1 MLRLRDDSIT
11 TKLTWMNMLVSGAA
25 LLLASGAFITYE
37 TVLHRRTMVRDLS
50 MQAQI
55 IGANC
60 VSAVLFNDSHSAEN
74 TLEALRAAPHVT
86 SAWIYTADGQPFAGY
101 QREGNSPPP
110 QLPPLSADGTES
122 YHFIHGQLEIVHPVT
137 FQRKLTAIVYIQ
149 SDLQGLYNRL
159 ESFVGIGVGVMLA
172 SLLAAFLVSSI
183 SRRAIAKPIQDLSE
197 TARRVSRDKDYAV
210 RATPIEG
217 SDEIAA
223 LVDTFNGMLTQI
235 QERDD
240 ALHKA
245 QEQLNLALMSAA
257 IGTWNLDIARQVM
270 TWGDSLPLLF
280 GLKPGTFSGKPDD
293 LLRLVHSEDREAVAK
308 WMTEYRADDTLLETE
323 FRAVW
328 REGAIHFLGGRGKLH
343 RDMAG
348 QPARLTGVCWDITE
362 RKRAEEALRESEVSF
377 RLLFAGNPVSMWVY
391 DLETLK
397 FMEVNDAAVSHY
409 GYSREE
415 FLSMRLADIR
425 PADDAQLLYHKL
437 ARERKVL
444 DESGPW
450 RHRLKD
456 GRIIRVQ
463 TTSHLLTW
471 NGRQSSLVVVQ
482 DITAR
487 LQVEE
492 EIRQLNAEL
501 EQRVAERTRQL
512 EASNRELEAFTY
524 SVSHDLRAPLRHVDG
539 FSKLLVEEHGAELSA
554 DALDYVATIRD
565 SVVQMGTLID
575 DLLNLGRVGRKSLV
589 MEVAGLNSL
598 VDEVRRDLM
607 RANPDREIEWKVDT
621 LPFVE
626 CDPGLMKQVFVNLL
640 ANAVK
645 FTRPRKP
652 AIIAV
657 GVADQDG
664 ARAIFVRDN
673 GVGFSMKYANKL
685 FGVFQRLHRS
695 EDFEGTGVGLAT
707 VQRIINKHGGRVW
720 AQAELDRGA
729 AFYFTIGSAEDPAA
743 EKRA

>member
-1 MLRLRDDSIT
+1 
-11 TKLTWMNMLVSGAA
+11 MLVSGAA
-25 LLLASGAFITYE
+25 LLLASGAFIAYE
-37 TVLHRRTMVRDLS
+37 TVLHRHTMVLDLS
-50 MQAQI
+50 VQAQM
-55 IGANC
+55 IGTNC
-60 VSAVLFNDSHSAEN
+60 VSAVLFDDPRSAEN
-74 TLEALRAAPHVT
+74 TLAALRAASHVT
-86 SAWIYTADGQPFAGY
+86 SAWIYTPDGKPFAGY
-101 QREGNSPPP
+101 QRDGNSAPPK
-110 QLPPLSADGTES
+110 LPPFSGGSAETH
-122 YHFIHGQLEIVHPVT
+122 HFKNGQLALVHPVT
-137 FQRKLTAIVYIQ
+137 FQQKLTAIVYIQ
-149 SDLQGLYNRL
+149 SDLLGLYQRL
-159 ESFVGIGVGVMLA
+159 ETFIGIGVGVMLA

-183 SRRAIAKPIQDLSE
+183 SRRAIAKPIQELSE

-210 RATPIEG
+210 RATPTEG
-217 SDEIAA
+217 SDEIAT
-223 LVDTFNGMLTQI
+223 LIDTFNGMLAQI

-270 TWGDSLPLLF
+270 TWGDSMPLLF
-280 GLKPGTFSGKPDD
+280 GLKPGTFSGKPEDV
-293 LLRLVHSEDREAVAK
+293 LRLVHAEDRDGVAK
-308 WMTEYRADDTLLETE
+308 WMTEYRSDDTLLETE
-323 FRAVW
+323 FRAISP
-328 REGAIHFLGGRGKLH
+328 EGTIHFLGGRGKLH
-343 RDMAG
+343 RDTAG

-362 RKRAEEALRESEVSF
+362 RKRAEEALRESELSF
-377 RLLFAGNPVSMWVY
+377 RLLFAGNPVPMWVY
-391 DLETLK
+391 DLESLE

-425 PADDAQLLYHKL
+425 PAEDVKLLYEKL
-437 ARERKVL
+437 GRERKIL

-482 DITAR
+482 DISLR
-487 LQVEE
+487 LRVEE
-492 EIRQLNAEL
+492 EIRQLNSEL

-512 EASNRELEAFTY
+512 EASNKELEAFTY

-539 FSKLLVEEHGAELSA
+539 FSKLLVEEHRAELSA

-575 DLLNLGRVGRKSLV
+575 DLLNLGRVGRKPLV

-640 ANAVK
+640 TNAVK

-657 GVADQDG
+657 GVTDQDG

-720 AQAELDRGA
+720 AQAELDKGA
-729 AFYFTIGSAEDPAA
+729 TFYFTVGSPEDTAA